1 MGYRGNPRETGCL
14 RAAFVP
20 KGVEMTIEYTDEK
33 RFSVADTE
41 RLFKS
46 VGWVSGEYP
55 QRLHKALMGS
65 STVFTAWDD
74 GRLVGLVRVLDDG
87 EMCAYVHYVLVDPEY
102 HGRGIASE
110 LVNRVKERYR
120 DYLYI
125 EVMPEESKNA
135 AFYERF
141 GFSVM
146 PDGVA
151 MQIVNPGVR
160 E

>member
-1 MGYRGNPRETGCL
+1 M
-14 RAAFVP
+14 A
-20 KGVEMTIEYTDEK
+20 IEYTDEK
-33 RFSVADTE
+33 RFDVADTE

-55 QRLHKALMGS
+55 RRLHRALVGS
-65 STVFTAWDD
+65 STVFTAWD
-74 GRLVGLVRVLDDG
+74 GERLVGLVRVLDDG
-87 EMCAYVHYVLVDPEY
+87 EMTAYMHYVLVDPEY
-102 HGRGIASE
+102 HGHGIASR
-110 LVNRVKERYR
+110 LVNMVKERYR